1 VKHPVCRAMGWG
13 VTTCRTYP
21 ARLSEGAEA
30 LLCHCDVTLT
40 LPSPI
45 KGEGIGMLTLTL
57 SSPIK
62 GEGIGMLT
70 LILR

>member
-1 VKHPVCRAMGWG
+1 MVRQAHHERIKEW
-13 VTTCRTYP
+13 
-21 ARLSEGAEA
+21 AEA

-45 KGEGIGMLTLTL
+45 KGEGIEILTLTL
-57 SSPIK
+57 PSPIK